1 MRKSGPE
8 PGRSGRNIRKKTVID
23 TGDQVLQLQLAFFQP
38 RQLQLIAM
46 RRIGNC
52 GDRGI
57 EIAMFLAKLG
67 ELRLQDLFFFVGHGT
82 GEPLFELGAQQGRFV
97 GLA

>member
-8 PGRSGRNIRKKTVID
+8 PGRSGRNIGKKTVLD
-23 TGDQVLQLQLAFFQP
+23 TGDQVFQLQLAFFQP
-38 RQLQLIAM
+38 RQLQQIAM

-52 GDRGI
+52 RDRGI

-82 GEPLFELGAQQGRFV
+82 GEPLF
-97 GLA
+97 

>member
-1 MRKSGPE
+1 
-8 PGRSGRNIRKKTVID
+8 
-23 TGDQVLQLQLAFFQP
+23 
-38 RQLQLIAM
+38 M

-52 GDRGI
+52 RDRGI

-82 GEPLFELGAQQGRFV
+82 GEPLF
-97 GLA
+97 